1 MKNIWNKISY
11 LGITDELDA
20 NETRNFI
27 LANKLNF
34 ILLLFTVLLS
44 IVTTIFREMFH
55 GEFSIH
61 SKKILLLSLIC
72 IVNLLFSY
80 KHLLKLVR
88 FNLIIFPSLIG
99 IFLPIFLGYVQ
110 EIDFYIAPLVIL
122 AFSLFPAM
130 ILKPDFKSFSYLFFF
145 LYFLVQALCIDTA
158 LDYFSNTELVLTKEI
173 YHFHF
178 YFKLIFVTV
187 LMFIYLVIYYYRR
200 LNLNYDIQLKQK
212 NDALQSSLEE
222 LKSTQEHL
230 IETEKMASLGVLT
243 AGIAHEINNPLNFI
257 MGGYV
262 GLQNY
267 FNDSDTNKD
276 ENIPILLS
284 SIKTGVDRASDIVK
298 GLNQFSR
305 NNDTLLETCDIHAI
319 ITNCLVILNTETFD
333 RIEIKKEFS
342 NDDIKIT
349 GNVGKLH
356 QVFINILSNSIH
368 AIEKHGVI
376 TIKTATQEN
385 TISIEITD
393 TGCGISKEN
402 ILKISDPFFTTKE
415 PGKGTGLG
423 LSIAFRIIQD
433 HKGKI
438 SFQSELQKGT
448 TVKIILPI

>member
-1 MKNIWNKISY
+1 MKLLRFEYRITIIY
-11 LGITDELDA
+11 LLIGGLW
-20 NETRNFI
+20 I
-27 LANKLNF
+27 L
-34 ILLLFTVLLS
+34 
-44 IVTTIFREMFH
+44 
-55 GEFSIH
+55 FSD
-61 SKKILLLSLIC
+61 KILYLLINENSRLSE
-72 IVNLLFSY
+72 FQTY
-80 KHLLKLVR
+80 KGWFYV
-88 FNLIIFPSLIG
+88 IITAI
-99 IFLPIFLGYVQ
+99 I
-110 EIDFYIAPLVIL
+110 
-122 AFSLFPAM
+122 
-130 ILKPDFKSFSYLFFF
+130 LFFF
-145 LYFLVQALCIDTA
+145 IKKHLNKRRNLEKELKEFQNLLEKKVKLRTEELESAIKHLSETQA
-158 LDYFSNTELVLTKEI
+158 
-173 YHFHF
+173 
-178 YFKLIFVTV
+178 
-187 LMFIYLVIYYYRR
+187 
-200 LNLNYDIQLKQK
+200 QL
-212 NDALQSSLEE
+212 LQS
-222 LKSTQEHL
+222 
-230 IETEKMASLGVLT
+230 EKMASLGILT
-243 AGIAHEINNPLNFI
+243 AGVAHEINNPLNFI

-267 FNDSDTNKD
+267 FNDSDTKKD

-342 NDDIKIT
+342 NDEIKIT

-385 TISIEITD
+385 TISIEISD
-393 TGCGISKEN
+393 TGCGISNEN
-402 ILKISDPFFTTKE
+402 IRKISDPFFTTKE

-438 SFQSELQKGT
+438 SFQSELNKGT
-448 TVKIILPI
+448 TVIIILPMNPIL